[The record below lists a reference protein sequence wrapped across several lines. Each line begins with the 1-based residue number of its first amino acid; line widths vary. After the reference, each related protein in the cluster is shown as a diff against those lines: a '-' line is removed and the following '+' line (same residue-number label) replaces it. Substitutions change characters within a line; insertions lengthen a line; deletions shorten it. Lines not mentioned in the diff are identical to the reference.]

1 MRGLDDLGEDE
12 TIVTAEI
19 AGRAGAPEK
28 SRQVFK
34 VVGPA
39 LHRHPVMAAQFIEV
53 AAAASGN
60 EDAVGTAR
68 LGNAAAD
75 EPWRHQC
82 GDADA
87 DLLCLVHEIG
97 GLQGIKNPV
106 QLPFGK
112 PSCQEEDFLRHSLLA
127 MMAFSNA
134 AMLSTTSVASKFL
147 RRSTLSRSM
156 RRG

>member
-1 MRGLDDLGEDE
+1 
-12 TIVTAEI
+12 
-19 AGRAGAPEK
+19 
-28 SRQVFK
+28 
-34 VVGPA
+34 
-39 LHRHPVMAAQFIEV
+39 MAAQFIEV

-60 EDAVGTAR
+60 EDAVGTVR
-68 LGNAAAD
+68 LGDAAAD
-75 EPWRHQC
+75 ELWRHQC
-82 GDADA
+82 GNADA

-97 GLQGIKNPV
+97 GLQGIREPGSIA
-106 QLPFGK
+106 FRK

-127 MMAFSNA
+127 MMAFSSA